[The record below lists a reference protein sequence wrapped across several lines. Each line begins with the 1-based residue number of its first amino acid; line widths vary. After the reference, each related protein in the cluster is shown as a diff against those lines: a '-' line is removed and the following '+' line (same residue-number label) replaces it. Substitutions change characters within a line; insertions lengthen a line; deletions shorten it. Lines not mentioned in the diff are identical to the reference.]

1 MFFSDSPL
9 SRTSKAFIQ
18 NFTEIRTF
26 FEMGW
31 DLEPFAAVLAL
42 GQISPPAVDSNYKGL
57 KTTAGMYGANYV
69 QDTKSQQTNCSFWG
83 AGSRSRVPL
92 PRIPARRN
100 TKADRISH
108 LSSQI
113 HRSAPTLPPSEHLR
127 NQLTTRSPPLEE
139 LVRTPAICF
148 LSFLL
153 HESQESLVCL
163 PHPASYNFC

>member
-1 MFFSDSPL
+1 MLFSDSPL

-69 QDTKSQQTNCSFWG
+69 QDTKSQQTNCSF
-83 AGSRSRVPL
+83 
-92 PRIPARRN
+92 
-100 TKADRISH
+100 
-108 LSSQI
+108 
-113 HRSAPTLPPSEHLR
+113 
-127 NQLTTRSPPLEE
+127 
-139 LVRTPAICF
+139 
-148 LSFLL
+148 
-153 HESQESLVCL
+153 
-163 PHPASYNFC
+163 